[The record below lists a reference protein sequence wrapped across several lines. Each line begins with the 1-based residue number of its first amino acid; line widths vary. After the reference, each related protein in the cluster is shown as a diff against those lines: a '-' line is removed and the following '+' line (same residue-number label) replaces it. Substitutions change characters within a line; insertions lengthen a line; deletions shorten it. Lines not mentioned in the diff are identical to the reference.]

1 MEPDGR
7 SPRHSVPLGIV
18 ALPQA
23 NSALRNLPRS
33 SLSGAY
39 RRGLRNEI
47 RKKLAEQGSLGR
59 PDDDF
64 TTGGIHLF
72 ASARVQRKFVVHPNP
87 KYARLWRVGVCPIET
102 GRMEGHGER
111 IDGLH
116 SHASRSLWIR
126 SRLAMS
132 RRNSLPG
139 VDRVYGFKSGWGYF
153 ANRQRT
159 PRIWRNRGEK
169 SDSIFCQLWPRIS
182 MFCHRYGN
190 PLATLRTKVTN
201 QREHLR
207 PCCRWCS
214 FAYGHYSA
222 STPWRGVLN

>member
-1 MEPDGR
+1 
-7 SPRHSVPLGIV
+7 V

-153 ANRQRT
+153 VNCQQMLNSWLNCRK
-159 PRIWRNRGEK
+159 K
-169 SDSIFCQLWPRIS
+169 SDSIYCQPSPRILR
-182 MFCHRYGN
+182 FCHRNGN
-190 PLATLRTKVTN
+190 WL
-201 QREHLR
+201 
-207 PCCRWCS
+207 
-214 FAYGHYSA
+214 
-222 STPWRGVLN
+222 STPMSPTKENTVDHVVGGILVFC